1 MTDCDVVGCNWIELP
16 AGKYK
21 LRRCGDTDINRG
33 FRSLCQ
39 IEADIAW
46 DDVISHAAAGDW
58 MKIAPLR
65 ILSFDI
71 ECAGRKGSSD
81 PFSRSKHEP
90 INRTESCIRVHFRCL
105 PRTRQGPG
113 HPDREHGDSA
123 RREGAVRAQRLHT
136 QHLREHRRRRSVVVQ
151 D

>member
-21 LRRCGDTDINRG
+21 LRRSADNDATRG

-46 DDVISHAAAGDW
+46 DDVISHPAAGDW

-71 ECAGRKGSSD
+71 ECAGRKGET
-81 PFSRSKHEP
+81 H
-90 INRTESCIRVHFRCL
+90 
-105 PRTRQGPG
+105 
-113 HPDREHGDSA
+113 DSTCTS
-123 RREGAVRAQRLHT
+123 EFI
-136 QHLREHRRRRSVVVQ
+136 VQ
-151 D
+151 VLN

>member
-21 LRRCGDTDINRG
+21 LRRSTDNDATRG

-46 DDVISHAAAGDW
+46 DDVISHPAAGDW

-71 ECAGRKGSSD
+71 ECAGRKGEIPDSTCTSEFIMTSS
-81 PFSRSKHEP
+81 
-90 INRTESCIRVHFRCL
+90 
-105 PRTRQGPG
+105 
-113 HPDREHGDSA
+113 
-123 RREGAVRAQRLHT
+123 
-136 QHLREHRRRRSVVVQ
+136 
-151 D
+151 

>member
-1 MTDCDVVGCNWIELP
+1 MTDADVVGCNWIELP

-21 LRRCGDTDINRG
+21 LRSNSDKDTSLN

-71 ECAGRKGSSD
+71 ECAGRKGTYK
-81 PFSRSKHEP
+81 PHK
-90 INRTESCIRVHFRCL
+90 C
-105 PRTRQGPG
+105 
-113 HPDREHGDSA
+113 
-123 RREGAVRAQRLHT
+123 
-136 QHLREHRRRRSVVVQ
+136 
-151 D
+151 